1 MSEFNIPNTLLPS
14 RRFKDAGSRPPDGAP
29 NVPLSHTLERS
40 TLPTP
45 LDGQNEVKRS
55 STREGSEAAQDS
67 MVLDADDDSG
77 EQDSSTIMVNDLVST
92 DIVMEAQTVTP
103 SSNNSGST
111 PVGLQPSPEGLSLNS
126 AGVSYATMVAK
137 NLRNIPG
144 PGGDIA
150 QDKVIVRDD
159 DFVIDRTGKFPSI
172 KFSDRVH
179 EQIDANM
186 STSVIVR
193 LLGRSIGYRTLVTRV
208 HALWKPVGN
217 IQVVDLDNNFFLVR
231 FENIS
236 DYNKHRSFSTTENH
250 LSEVVVWVR
259 LPGLPYRYYNPEL
272 FCHIASVV
280 GHVVKIDDNTAAGG
294 RGRFARIVVL
304 VDLNKPLLSCIEI
317 DGKVQKLEYEG
328 LNQIC
333 FGCGVYGHSK
343 DSCAR
348 NTSKAPVSEV
358 MPVAKDPPVS
368 EPTVATPYG
377 SWMVVDTR
385 RRRPPPPQA
394 NPPKRVVS
402 NASHERKVSGTRFSI
417 LAGNDDHGGSES
429 NAFNPI
435 TGVKD
440 HNSTSDGKASSGIS
454 FKEAYMTSNPQKKSK
469 HVSRTGLIPDVVSIV
484 DGEKIE
490 VVPHVVNQQPDKHVA
505 VAIVENVP
513 RKAGL
518 VGGKVTKQRG
528 IVGRNLLDVRRGL
541 PIKKPTEDLAQQLS
555 AAKST
560 GCSSHGL
567 IGVSSE
573 LSDKETSV
581 SASGDGSTVDTGQ
594 VPTITEDASTVQ
606 DIMRQ

>member
-1 MSEFNIPNTLLPS
+1 MSSKTLATHVFP
-14 RRFKDAGSRPPDGAP
+14 GGRPPDDDKHDDL
-29 NVPLSHTLERS
+29 LSVRE
-40 TLPTP
+40 
-45 LDGQNEVKRS
+45 RS
-55 STREGSEAAQDS
+55 STGETKLESSPMLLGDSFDSSDPQD
-67 MVLDADDDSG
+67 VVSG
-77 EQDSSTIMVNDLVST
+77 EQDSSKITVNDPVST
-92 DIVMEAQTVTP
+92 DIVMEAPIVTH
-103 SSNNSGST
+103 SSHNSGST
-111 PVGLQPSPEGLSLNS
+111 PVGLQTSPEGLSSNS

-137 NLRNIPG
+137 NLHNIPG
-144 PGGDIA
+144 NGGDIV
-150 QDKVIVRDD
+150 QDKIIVRDD
-159 DFVIDRTGKFPSI
+159 DFVIDRAGKFPSI

-208 HALWKPVGN
+208 NALWKPVGN
-217 IQVVDLDNNFFLVR
+217 IQLVDLDNNFFLVR
-231 FENIS
+231 FDNI
-236 DYNKHRSFSTTENH
+236 K
-250 LSEVVVWVR
+250 
-259 LPGLPYRYYNPEL
+259 L

-280 GHVVKIDDNTAAGG
+280 GHAVKIDDNTAAGG

-343 DSCAR
+343 DNCAR
-348 NTSKAPVSEV
+348 NNSTTPLSDV
-358 MPVAKDPPVS
+358 MPVAKDLPVS
-368 EPTVATPYG
+368 EPTAATPYG

-402 NASHERKVSGTRFSI
+402 NASHEIKASGTRFSI

-429 NAFNPI
+429 TDVNPI
-435 TGVKD
+435 AGAKA
-440 HNSTSDGKASSGIS
+440 HNSTSVGKASSGIS
-454 FKEAYMTSNPQKKSK
+454 FKEAYMKSNPQKKSK
-469 HVSRTGLIPDVVSIV
+469 HASRTGLIPDVVSIV

-490 VVPHVVNQQPDKHVA
+490 VVPHVVNQQPDKHAA

-518 VGGKVTKQRG
+518 VGGKVNKQRG
-528 IVGRNLLDVRRGL
+528 IVGRNLSDARRGL
-541 PIKKPTEDLAQQLS
+541 PIRKPTEVRLSNVTNVSSWVQDLAQQLS

-567 IGVSSE
+567 LGVSSE
-573 LSDKETSV
+573 LSDKERSV
-581 SASGDGSTVDTGQ
+581 STSGDGSVVDTGQ
-594 VPTITEDASTVQ
+594 VPTITEGASIVH